1 MLALHHCGTVPI
13 FLTIFKECKGEDRVI
28 QPTGDVIATEGHTV
42 TLGCTFQ
49 SSSQYPTL
57 FWYKQK
63 LNDQPKFILQR
74 FVKKEDNPA
83 ERQKERIDATLN
95 KTSVPLKIQ
104 KLQLSDSAVY
114 YCALQP
120 TVTGNTKTLYS
131 KQATGADQFYWYRQY
146 PGKPP
151 EFFMYHSGTGAILN
165 QRIPGLT
172 IKVDQNLIN
181 MNISSAAV
189 TDSAVYYC
197 ARATLSSRRC
207 TTSALCST
215 IQSIRSAAV
224 KRTILTLNVE
234 HQLVSPVDLN
244 LVVEMEHWLWIILA
258 ALFFECKGEDRVI
271 QPTGDVIATEG
282 HTVTLGCTF
291 ETNAQSQTLFWYKQD
306 GNNSPK
312 FILSHIKGDDGN
324 TPEES
329 RERFS
334 STLNSTFKSVPLKI
348 QKLQLSDS
356 AVYYCALRPTVTGN
370 TKTLYKNIMSK
381 DNTILHNIH

>member
-1 MLALHHCGTVPI
+1 MLSLQYCVFSLL
-13 FLTIFKECKGEDRVI
+13 FLYIL
-28 QPTGDVIATEGHTV
+28 TGVSCEELTPVKNEEYSLEGSTV
-42 TLGCTFQ
+42 TL
-49 SSSQYPTL
+49 SY
-57 FWYKQK
+57 
-63 LNDQPKFILQR
+63 R
-74 FVKKEDNPA
+74 
-83 ERQKERIDATLN
+83 
-95 KTSVPLKIQ
+95 
-104 KLQLSDSAVY
+104 
-114 YCALQP
+114 
-120 TVTGNTKTLYS
+120 YS
-131 KQATGADQFYWYRQY
+131 KQADGRDHFYWYRQY

-151 EFFMYHSGTGAILN
+151 EFIISHSGTEGILN

-271 QPTGDVIATEG
+271 QPTGDVIATQG

-291 ETNAQSQTLFWYKQD
+291 ETNALSQTLFWYKQD
-306 GNNSPK
+306 GTNSPK
-312 FILSHIKGDDGN
+312 FILSRIKGDDGN

-334 STLNSTFKSVPLKI
+334 STWNSTFRSVPLKI

-356 AVYYCALRPTVTGN
+356 AVYYCALQPTVTGN

-381 DNTILHNIH
+381 NNTILHNIH